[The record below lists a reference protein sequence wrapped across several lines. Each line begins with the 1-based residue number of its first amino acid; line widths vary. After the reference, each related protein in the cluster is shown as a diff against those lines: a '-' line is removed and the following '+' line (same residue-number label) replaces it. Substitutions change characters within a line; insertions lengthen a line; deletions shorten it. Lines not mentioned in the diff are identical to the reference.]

1 MARYGKV
8 LLQRLTFQYCDR
20 MGSSRGMRE
29 YLDQLLPAFTKQH
42 PNVQITTVQKR
53 NQFPY
58 VKAEYALLPND
69 TAHLE
74 RQLWQQAQEAAQ
86 QQPLRTA
93 AKAKQRTQA
102 AGAAAAA
109 AAGPARLNSNVI
121 GVKHLEPEAIK
132 QVVWWLSQSQGR
144 PKTSRIPSKHIVS
157 KQPSIQGAWTAST
170 FPTQQ

>member
-1 MARYGKV
+1 M
-8 LLQRLTFQYCDR
+8 
-20 MGSSRGMRE
+20 
-29 YLDQLLPAFTKQH
+29 
-42 PNVQITTVQKR
+42 
-53 NQFPY
+53 
-58 VKAEYALLPND
+58 PND
-69 TAHLE
+69 AAHLE

-102 AGAAAAA
+102 AGAAAAAAA

>member
-20 MGSSRGMRE
+20 MGSSQGMRA
-29 YLDQLLPAFTKQH
+29 YLDNLLPAFAKEN

-69 TAHLE
+69 AAHLE
-74 RQLWQQAQEAAQ
+74 RQLWKQAQQAAQ
-86 QQPLRTA
+86 QQQPSSKR
-93 AKAKQRTQA
+93 RPR
-102 AGAAAAA
+102 AAAAA
-109 AAGPARLNSNVI
+109 TEAERMHSNVI
-121 GVKHLEPEAIK
+121 GVKHLAAGDIQ

-144 PKTSRIPSKHIVS
+144 PKTRRIPSKHIVS
-157 KQPSIQGAWTAST
+157 RQPSIQGAWTAST
-170 FPTQQ
+170 FATQQ